1 MNLVRIISSEFK
13 ATVNE
18 LIVKF
23 RRYGKSDIR
32 TATQAAPFG
41 IDSRPPKGM
50 VAVFSPTD
58 EKGRS
63 VVVGYVN
70 KNLVADV
77 GEVRLFSVNASGV
90 LQTYVWLKKDG
101 VLLLGGSAKHLARFE
116 ELKTGFDQL
125 KTDFNAFLTHVHG
138 GSGTP
143 PAPPATPSTASI
155 DASKTDNVKT
165 A

>member
-13 ATVNE
+13 TTVNE

-23 RRYGKSDIR
+23 RRHKSDVR
-32 TATQAAPFG
+32 TSTQAAPFG

-50 VAVFSPTD
+50 IAVFSQTD

-63 VVVGYVN
+63 VVVGYIN

-77 GEVRLFSVNASGV
+77 GETRLFSVNASGI

-101 VLLLGGSAKHLARFE
+101 VIELGGNNRHMARFE
-116 ELKTGFDQL
+116 ELKAGFDQL
-125 KTDFNAFLTHVHG
+125 RTDFNTFLTHVHG

-143 PAPPATPSTASI
+143 PTPPQTPSTASV
-155 DASKTDNVKT
+155 DNSKINNIKT